1 MRRRPRRR
9 PRFSLVE
16 ANRLRNTISQQQ
28 TFDALDV
35 SRGDAIQ
42 SRTVCTVLHSI
53 TRTFPQVDLLS
64 RVTTSNVPCLVV
76 VPYCHRGKLEIALV
90 TGQDDHQNRNIEVVV
105 VSGAASAR
113 YRTHR
118 WLKRILVR
126 KLRGKLQRQFTVLNV
141 EVAAASRLCKT
152 SRDTLFVACSL
163 AQRLGS
169 VQHPILHQS
178 VRLELPSYFEM
189 CRMRALLVSYTN
201 ADTVYV
207 FDTRTNTTL
216 QIRCFCC
223 KNSEIYRHWNLP
235 QGTRKSVA
243 FMRDRFL
250 FQPRGN
256 HMMKDASSMNSVI
269 PRPVRGAAYCT
280 QCRRLLNRDENAAMN
295 IAYVLVKYVRHGVL
309 RPPHLSRN

>member
-16 ANRLRNTISQQQ
+16 ANRLRNTISLQQ
-28 TFDALDV
+28 TLDALDM

-152 SRDTLFVACSL
+152 SRDTLFVTCCL

-169 VQHPILHQS
+169 VHHPILHQS

-189 CRMRALLVSYTN
+189 CRMRAFLVSYTN

-207 FDTRTNTTL
+207 FDTRSRQILKIRKRVVAGGQIQHDVHIRRGRNAIRTCFSISRTSFTTL
-216 QIRCFCC
+216 TYSH
-223 KNSEIYRHWNLP
+223 N
-235 QGTRKSVA
+235 
-243 FMRDRFL
+243 
-250 FQPRGN
+250 
-256 HMMKDASSMNSVI
+256 
-269 PRPVRGAAYCT
+269 
-280 QCRRLLNRDENAAMN
+280 
-295 IAYVLVKYVRHGVL
+295 
-309 RPPHLSRN
+309 SRNTRTIFDSRGSNTNSQAFS

>member
-1 MRRRPRRR
+1 MLI
-9 PRFSLVE
+9 SLTHSNFYFNYLH
-16 ANRLRNTISQQQ
+16 ACINRYDGCDEHLIVRSSGSLFYESTCTS
-28 TFDALDV
+28 LGV
-35 SRGDAIQ
+35 S
-42 SRTVCTVLHSI
+42 LY
-53 TRTFPQVDLLS
+53 LS
-64 RVTTSNVPCLVV
+64 S
-76 VPYCHRGKLEIALV
+76 
-90 TGQDDHQNRNIEVVV
+90 
-105 VSGAASAR
+105 
-113 YRTHR
+113 
-118 WLKRILVR
+118 
-126 KLRGKLQRQFTVLNV
+126 
-141 EVAAASRLCKT
+141 
-152 SRDTLFVACSL
+152 
-163 AQRLGS
+163 
-169 VQHPILHQS
+169 
-178 VRLELPSYFEM
+178 
-189 CRMRALLVSYTN
+189 
-201 ADTVYV
+201 
-207 FDTRTNTTL
+207 NTTL